1 MEDWELAV
9 QAAHS
14 RKALDLKVLH
24 IGAVST
30 FTDHFI
36 ICTGTNGRQVQAIA
50 DAVQTDLKKERLR
63 PMSVEG
69 FQNADWILLDYG
81 DFVFPRFLAREAHV
95 LRPRTSVENCADL
108 ARSCRGLNS
117 ASVR

>member
-81 DFVFPRFLAREAHV
+81 DFVFHV
-95 LRPRTSVENCADL
+95 FSPEKRTYYDL
-108 ARSCRGLNS
+108 ERLWRTAPTLPVP
-117 ASVR
+117 AAA